1 MEWYERWFGEE
12 YLLVYEHRDTVEAE
26 REVDTI
32 CKVLGLRSGELVL
45 DLCCGSGRHDIPLA
59 RLGCRVVGLDY
70 SPELLRIAHASK
82 PVGSRYPLYVRAD
95 ARDEVFGTGV
105 FDAVL
110 NLFTSF
116 GYFSDDENTGLIR
129 SIGRMLKDGGR
140 FYIDYLNPPR
150 VLESLVPESTKER
163 NGVHVTERRRYV
175 RETKRVKKTITI
187 VRDGRAEDFHESV
200 RLYNCAEITEMLTGA
215 RLRIDG
221 VLGSIEGVVY
231 SETSPRMILF
241 GTKLSAQT
249 P

>member
-26 REVDTI
+26 REVETI
-32 CKVLGLRSGELVL
+32 RKVLGLEDGELVL

-59 RLGCRVVGLDY
+59 RLGYRVVGLDY
-70 SPELLRIAHASK
+70 SPELLRIAHASR
-82 PVGSRYPLYVRAD
+82 PPDSRYPLYVRAD
-95 ARDEVFGTGV
+95 ARDEVFGDGV

-129 SIGRMLKDGGR
+129 SIGRVLKPGGR

-150 VLESLVPESTKER
+150 VLEGLVPESTKER
-163 NGVHVTERRRYV
+163 NGVHVTERRRFV
-175 RETKRVKKTITI
+175 SDTKRVEKTITI

-200 RLYNCAEITEMLTGA
+200 RLYDCGEIMAMLSGA
-215 RLRIDG
+215 GLRIDG
-221 VLGSIEGVVY
+221 VMGSIEGELY

-241 GTKLSAQT
+241 GAKMSAQT